1 MKTIFQDR
9 TIRKLAQAC
18 AKLSYRL
25 GQHKPPSAF
34 IHSAMFVVNGED
46 RLRDE
51 EGICLGAIE
60 LELLGWRD
68 ALREQLQTIHRIQPE
83 RTEPMSDQPI
93 TADNLETDGIV
104 HGIAIACVQTMR
116 ETAEAATAEGF
127 IHLAAHKLTEVGY
140 PATSGGVASFL
151 HETLRALTE
160 TCEELRRAERE
171 TMHETSETLPETG
184 FSHTRK

>member
-9 TIRKLAQAC
+9 IIRKLAQAC

-34 IHSAMFVVNGED
+34 IHAAMFTVNGEN

-51 EGICLGAIE
+51 DGLCLGAIE

-83 RTEPMSDQPI
+83 RTEPMSDQTI
-93 TADNLETDGIV
+93 TPDNIETDGIV
-104 HGIAIACVQTMR
+104 YSYATACVQAMR
-116 ETAEAATAEGF
+116 EAAESATAEGF

-160 TCEELRRAERE
+160 TGEELRRVNHAN
-171 TMHETSETLPETG
+171 TAPNPENPSTEP
-184 FSHTRK
+184 R